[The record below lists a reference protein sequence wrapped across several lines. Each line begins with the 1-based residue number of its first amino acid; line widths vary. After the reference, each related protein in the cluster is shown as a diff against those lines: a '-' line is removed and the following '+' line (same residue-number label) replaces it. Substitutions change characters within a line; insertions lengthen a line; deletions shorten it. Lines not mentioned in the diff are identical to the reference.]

1 MQTANSDTNQNLA
14 NIRNRLDVQDIV
26 SVSNH
31 NWFNPEL
38 KEKAI
43 DAVEAFCLAVHNNIP
58 RVMEDYWKQAVSIRN
73 LDKSEYAIATARRQG
88 IDAKLFSILEE
99 EPVSPKIV
107 KSSQFDWA
115 VKSIDTS
122 NEAVPVFALRNL
134 SALRQ
139 AGVVFDSLAVAS
151 PYHANYL
158 APGFV
163 LGQESQTALIQAY
176 ELGKSLLREVYKVPQ
191 KTAAATA
198 SAATTALTK
207 IADAAEAKARPPKKF
222 VKDPV
227 LLGCFGD
234 SPCFLI
240 EIARWE

>member
-1 MQTANSDTNQNLA
+1 M
-14 NIRNRLDVQDIV
+14 
-26 SVSNH
+26 
-31 NWFNPEL
+31 
-38 KEKAI
+38 
-43 DAVEAFCLAVHNNIP
+43 
-58 RVMEDYWKQAVSIRN
+58 
-73 LDKSEYAIATARRQG
+73 
-88 IDAKLFSILEE
+88 LEE

-115 VKSIDTS
+115 VKSINTS
-122 NEAVPVFALRNL
+122 DEAVPVFALRNL
-134 SALRQ
+134 SAFRQ

-151 PYHANYL
+151 PYQANYL

-163 LGQESQTALIQAY
+163 LGQESQTALIQTY
-176 ELGKSLLREVYKVPQ
+176 SLSKSLLRAVSKATI

-207 IADAAEAKARPPKKF
+207 IADAAEAKARAPKEF
-222 VKDPV
+222 IKDPV